1 MKNVKVRQHYR
12 YDCGAACLVSVAAFY
27 GIRASIA
34 RTRLLC
40 GCTPEGIS
48 IQGIIDGAAQLG
60 LDAKGYRAPEKDISA
75 INGIPVPAIA
85 HTRDK
90 EGFLHFIV
98 IYRMGKETMEVMDPA
113 GGEMKKMKKR
123 DFAAIWTGYII
134 VATPRFAGRASEEGA
149 VSTASAL
156 WGLAM
161 ANRKELALAAAGSI
175 ACTAA
180 GISTTFLLQQTIDK
194 VIPQGN
200 ATAVIFLAL
209 LLFSLTFASL
219 YIGYCTTRYLIR
231 CSLKVETSLTC
242 SYMEKLLRLPAG
254 FFSSFQAGE
263 ISSRI
268 EDIHHIRSFITGGTI
283 GIFTSLITIAGALAV
298 MFCYNARL
306 SLLITLA
313 LPVYYGLYRAA
324 GHINRKYSR
333 EVAATRAAFQTDL
346 LELVSTQGCIRHYGA
361 YRLAA
366 GKMERSY
373 VGMAESLNRSADA
386 VNIFSISVQGVS
398 RILLCIILSA
408 GSAALLRGELSVGE
422 LVGFYSLCSFFTVP
436 LDDLIGTNEMIAR
449 TSVSCSRIFEIL
461 SLPDEDQSGTAG
473 SNGTGT
479 AASAGA
485 GEAAPHGGGSAG
497 AVAAGAGLSPEK
509 LDGDIEVEGVHFRY
523 PGREELLGGVSFT
536 IPRGKIT
543 LLRGE
548 SGCGK
553 STIASLVLKDNTPDK
568 GRISCSGIDISQ
580 LNTSR
585 WRGMT
590 GYVPQRAALFNATI
604 LDNITLGEDE
614 PDIGKVLEICGG
626 LKMMEMVER
635 FPQGLLTRAGSGG
648 CSLSGGECQKI
659 ALARAI
665 YRDPAIYIL
674 DEATSSLDPESERC
688 VLEALMWLRDAGK
701 TILFIS
707 HKRDNGT
714 IADNVVDIGRK
725 GCGHTPSG
733 SGNLRST

>member
-1 MKNVKVRQHYR
+1 MKNVKIRQHYR

-40 GCTPEGIS
+40 GCTPDGIT
-48 IQGIIDGAAQLG
+48 IQGIIDGASRLG
-60 LDAKGYRAPEKDISA
+60 LDAKGYRSPGKEPSSISS
-75 INGIPVPAIA
+75 IPVPAIA
-85 HTRDK
+85 HTMDK
-90 EGFLHFIV
+90 DGLLHFIV
-98 IYRMGKETMEVMDPA
+98 VYRVGKDMLEVMDPA
-113 GGEMKKMKKR
+113 GGEMKKMKKS

-134 VATPRFAGRASEEGA
+134 AVTPSFTVKAADDG
-149 VSTASAL
+149 TASSAAAL
-156 WGLAM
+156 WELAR
-161 ANRKELALAAAGSI
+161 ANRKELALAAAGSM

-200 ATAVIFLAL
+200 AAAVIFLAL

-231 CSLKVETSLTC
+231 CSLKVETTLTC

-283 GIFTSLITIAGALAV
+283 GIFTSLITIIGALAV
-298 MFCYNARL
+298 MYCYNTRL
-306 SLLITLA
+306 SIIITLA
-313 LPVYYGLYRAA
+313 LPAYYALYRIA
-324 GHINRKYSR
+324 GHMNRKYSR
-333 EVAATRAAFQTDL
+333 QVAASGAAFQTDL

-373 VGMAESLNRSADA
+373 VGMAESLNRCADA
-386 VNIFSISVQGVS
+386 VNLFSTSVQGIS
-398 RILLCIILSA
+398 RILLCIILTA
-408 GSAALLRGELSVGE
+408 GSAALLRGEMSIGE

-436 LDDLIGTNEMIAR
+436 VDDLIRTNEMIAR

-461 SLPDEDQSGTAG
+461 SLPDEDGAG
-473 SNGTGT
+473 Y
-479 AASAGA
+479 AGA
-485 GEAAPHGGGSAG
+485 DRAGTTSAAI
-497 AVAAGAGLSPEK
+497 SPDS
-509 LDGDIEVEGVHFRY
+509 LDGDIVVEGVHFRY
-523 PGREELLGGVSFT
+523 PGREELLHGLSFT
-536 IPRGKIT
+536 APRGKIT
-543 LLRGE
+543 LLRGG

-553 STIASLVLKDNTPDK
+553 STVASLILKDHTP
-568 GRISCSGIDISQ
+568 GTGTIRYSGIDISR

-585 WRGMT
+585 WRSMI

-614 PDIGKVLEICGG
+614 PDIGKVLEICGR
-626 LKMMEMVER
+626 LKMMDMAER

-659 ALARAI
+659 AMARAI
-665 YRDPAIYIL
+665 YRNPRIYIL
-674 DEATSSLDPESERC
+674 DEATSSLDPESEKC
-688 VLEALMWLRDAGK
+688 VLEALVGLRDAGK
-701 TILFIS
+701 TIIFIS

-714 IADNVVDIGRK
+714 IADNVVDIGRE
-725 GCGHTPSG
+725 GCGHTPTG

>member
-75 INGIPVPAIA
+75 INGIPIPAIA

-98 IYRMGKETMEVMDPA
+98 IYRMGKESMEVMDPA

-149 VSTASAL
+149 ITTASAL
-156 WGLAM
+156 WGLAR

-200 ATAVIFLAL
+200 ATAVILLAL

-373 VGMAESLNRSADA
+373 VGMAESLNRSADT

-479 AASAGA
+479 TASAGA
-485 GEAAPHGGGSAG
+485 GEAAPHGGESAG
-497 AVAAGAGLSPEK
+497 AAGAGLSPEK

-536 IPRGKIT
+536 VPRGKIT

-553 STIASLVLKDNTPDK
+553 STIATLILKDNTPDK
-568 GRISCSGIDISQ
+568 GRISCSGIDISR

-614 PDIGKVLEICGG
+614 PDIGKVLEICGR